1 MTFAKRD
8 LKHFYQTHQ
17 VICEVMDV
25 LSNFTVVNILQCKYI
40 YQTVIIYLQYA
51 SFLFVSCTSVKLE
64 KKIMDWIEV
73 YTNKFFYVVMS

>member
-1 MTFAKRD
+1 M
-8 LKHFYQTHQ
+8 
-17 VICEVMDV
+17 

-40 YQTVIIYLQYA
+40 YQTVIIYLQYT

-73 YTNKFFYVVMS
+73 YTKQVFLCGDVLTEHIILFFSALVLA

>member
-1 MTFAKRD
+1 
-8 LKHFYQTHQ
+8 
-17 VICEVMDV
+17 MDV